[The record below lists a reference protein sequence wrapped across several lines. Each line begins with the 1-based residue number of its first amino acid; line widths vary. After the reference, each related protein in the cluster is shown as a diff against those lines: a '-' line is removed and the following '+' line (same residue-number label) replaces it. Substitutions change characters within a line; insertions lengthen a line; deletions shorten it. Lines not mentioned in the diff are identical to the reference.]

1 MLNDSAITLFIDKN
15 GRTKYD
21 FHVKSYNDR
30 YVKNDDNIDKEYV
43 AYYKLDVFDN
53 NDYNDNANDNMHKR
67 NSKGICTISLNHI
80 NSYSILFND
89 ITCSIY
95 IIGKYSKNYCK
106 YCYQRII
113 KKAYQRDDCSRT
125 TNLTYCSMDCM
136 NKSTY
141 YLDTCHEI
149 INNIYNHD
157 NHNYEY
163 FMMLSMNYLY
173 NYSICSSSDERKY
186 RSILEL
192 ESHNDHHRHHHL
204 NQQRQQQ
211 QQQHQSISSSL
222 KHGQQQHHIEGY
234 RNNNYNYNKSNN
246 NNNNNNNSNNDNN
259 NCSSVDEIS
268 TVNSICLWFLQQLQQ
283 YAPKLLIK
291 LEKHYDH
298 LNDDSPSNKRHLN
311 DRNLDFHFIHHHHYQ
326 HHHHQ
331 QQQQLQQSERFYLDI
346 IIKLFYIIKYNT
358 QKLSLYETKDT
369 NILCLLPNI
378 SRINHSCQPNC
389 MLTYYSIEHTIC
401 SLKSSLIVEG
411 GSDDVNNNTNSN
423 KNPIIDDSTIIID
436 YIVNGDGDG
445 DDNGD
450 DCDINKVSSYQIMV
464 SVVALR
470 PIAAHEEITMS
481 YIEPLCLSYD
491 TRQELLWNGFQFNC
505 KCSRCKLIECSSYDI
520 TIVNNGDDS
529 GERDGNDI
537 FNSIVTMSSKD
548 NKYRSS
554 SNSNGSNSSSSSSN
568 IMESDDYH
576 LKISIDSL
584 IERASKDGS
593 SVSSQVSSTYLL
605 TVLYVL

>member
-21 FHVKSYNDR
+21 FHVISYNDR
-30 YVKNDDNIDKEYV
+30 YIKNDDNINKEYV

-53 NDYNDNANDNMHKR
+53 NDDNDDNANNNSVTS
-67 NSKGICTISLNHI
+67 NSKGICTMSLNHI

-89 ITCSIY
+89 ITCSIF

-113 KKAYQRDDCSRT
+113 KRAYQRDDCSRT
-125 TNLTYCSMDCM
+125 TNLTFCSMDCM

-149 INNIYNHD
+149 INNIYNNESHNHD
-157 NHNYEY
+157 NHNHEY
-163 FMMLSMNYLY
+163 FFMLSMNYLY

-192 ESHNDHHRHHHL
+192 ESHNDHHRHHH
-204 NQQRQQQ
+204 
-211 QQQHQSISSSL
+211 H
-222 KHGQQQHHIEGY
+222 QQHHHHTKGY
-234 RNNNYNYNKSNN
+234 NSNYNNNGNN
-246 NNNNNNNSNNDNN
+246 NNNNN

-311 DRNLDFHFIHHHHYQ
+311 DRSLDFHSIHHHHHQ
-326 HHHHQ
+326 QQ

-358 QKLSLYETKDT
+358 QKLPLYETKDT

-411 GSDDVNNNTNSN
+411 GSDDVDNNTNSN

-436 YIVNGDGDG
+436 NDVNGD
-445 DDNGD
+445 DNNNGN

-481 YIEPLCLSYD
+481 YIEPLCISYD

-520 TIVNNGDDS
+520 AIVNDDDCS

-537 FNSIVTMSSKD
+537 FNSIVTKSSKD
-548 NKYRSS
+548 NKYRSR
-554 SNSNGSNSSSSSSN
+554 SNSNGSNSSSSSSSN